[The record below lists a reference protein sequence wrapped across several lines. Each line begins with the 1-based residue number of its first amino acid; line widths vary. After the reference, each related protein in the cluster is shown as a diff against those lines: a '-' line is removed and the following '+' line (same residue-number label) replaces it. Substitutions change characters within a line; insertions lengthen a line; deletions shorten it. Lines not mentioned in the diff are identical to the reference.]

1 MEQWDYGVERWDLVT
16 MIYAGDDPRHVERL
30 QRSLKQGGLFVLE
43 FFADDGAATR
53 FTHGGWP
60 TGALARLFAGN
71 WEILRDDVVED
82 IADWGLKKAKL
93 QRFVARKK

>member
-1 MEQWDYGVERWDLVT
+1 VT
-16 MIYAGDDPRHVERL
+16 LIYAGDDPRHVERL
-30 QRSLKQGGLFVLE
+30 QRSLKRGGLFVLE
-43 FFADDGAATR
+43 FFADDGKATR

-60 TGALARLFAGN
+60 AGALARLFAGN

-82 IADWGLKKAKL
+82 IADWGLRKTKL